1 MIETTSVTTKSGNQ
15 INLVATV
22 LGNTGRP
29 EFNKFSEAYE
39 APEGRKV
46 DARFATTLFLS
57 EKDENGVEKVEKL
70 KVVMW
75 GDVARGAAKRLG
87 YKDAPACAPQ
97 ATAQLRLLAAV
108 EKPYTHEGERKI
120 SYSVSDYRQM
130 EIKKVQP
137 YAPVNTF
144 ETAPGADV
152 EEVESEKSPF

>member
-1 MIETTSVTTKSGNQ
+1 MMIETTTVTTKSGNQ

-29 EFNKFSEAYE
+29 EYNKFSEAYKT
-39 APEGRKV
+39 PEGREV

-87 YKDAPACAPQ
+87 YKDAPVSAPQ
-97 ATAQLRLLAAV
+97 GRSKACERSCQFQHTIDLL
-108 EKPYTHEGERKI
+108 
-120 SYSVSDYRQM
+120 
-130 EIKKVQP
+130 
-137 YAPVNTF
+137 
-144 ETAPGADV
+144 
-152 EEVESEKSPF
+152 